1 MKHYFWILCIFII
14 SFSTFLTADPISD
27 SFILEG
33 KGEYIKAYDALEP
46 SSRESVND
54 YFIQL
59 RMGWLALLKGDYTKS
74 SSFYQKATLI
84 YPNALEPRIGYVRA
98 LLALGQYK
106 QVEVACK
113 TILKFDSKN
122 YFARSTLAYTYY
134 VLSNYSEAEKI
145 YDSIVDDYPA
155 DTEMSIGLGWSF
167 LKQNKKQKANEV
179 FTKLLKII
187 PKEERVSSGA
197 YYATH

>member
-1 MKHYFWILCIFII
+1 MKHFISLLLILPSFIF
-14 SFSTFLTADPISD
+14 ADAISD
-27 SFILEG
+27 SYVLEY
-33 KGEYIKAYDALEP
+33 KKEYTKAYDILEP
-46 SSRESVND
+46 ASKEDAND
-54 YFIQL
+54 YFLQL

-84 YPNALEPRIGYVRA
+84 YPNAIEPRIGYVRA

-113 TILKFDSKN
+113 TILKIDSKN
-122 YFARSTLAYTYY
+122 YFARSNLAYTYY

-155 DTEMSIGLGWSF
+155 DTEMMIGLGWSL
-167 LKQNKKQKANEV
+167 LKQNKKPKANDIFKV
-179 FTKLLKII
+179 LLKII

>member
-1 MKHYFWILCIFII
+1 MKYIFLLF
-14 SFSTFLTADPISD
+14 SFLLFSDFLNADAVSD
-27 SFILEG
+27 SYVF
-33 KGEYIKAYDALEP
+33 EYKKEYVKAYDVLEP
-46 SSRESVND
+46 ASKEAPND
-54 YFIQL
+54 YFLQL

-74 SSFYQKATLI
+74 SSYYQKATLI
-84 YPNALEPRIGYVRA
+84 YPNAIEPRIGYVRA

-113 TILKFDSKN
+113 TILKLDSKN
-122 YFARSTLAYTYY
+122 YFARSNLAYTYY
-134 VLSNYSEAEKI
+134 VLSNYSEAEKL

-155 DTEMSIGLGWSF
+155 DTEMMIGLGWSY
-167 LKQNKKQKANEV
+167 LKQNKKAKANTV
-179 FTKLLKII
+179 FNVLLKII

>member
-1 MKHYFWILCIFII
+1 MKYIRLPFFFLLIP
-14 SFSTFLTADPISD
+14 SFLTADAISD
-27 SFILEG
+27 SYVFEYKKEYNKAFEILEPAS
-33 KGEYIKAYDALEP
+33 KENA
-46 SSRESVND
+46 ND
-54 YFIQL
+54 YFLQL

-84 YPNALEPRIGYVRA
+84 HPNAIEPRIGYVRA

-106 QVEVACK
+106 QAEVACK
-113 TILKFDSKN
+113 TILKLDSKN
-122 YFARSTLAYTYY
+122 YFARSNLAYTYY

-155 DTEMSIGLGWSF
+155 DTEMMIGLGWSF
-167 LKQNKKQKANEV
+167 LKQNKKAKANEI
-179 FTKLLKII
+179 FSELLKII

>member
-1 MKHYFWILCIFII
+1 MKYIPLPLFFLFIPGLL
-14 SFSTFLTADPISD
+14 SADAITD
-27 SFILEG
+27 SYVFEYKKEYNKAYEILEPAS
-33 KGEYIKAYDALEP
+33 KEDA
-46 SSRESVND
+46 ND
-54 YFIQL
+54 YFLQL

-84 YPNALEPRIGYVRA
+84 HPNAIEPRIGYVRA

-106 QVEVACK
+106 QAEVACK
-113 TILKFDSKN
+113 TILKLDSKN
-122 YFARSTLAYTYY
+122 YFARSNLAYTYY

-155 DTEMSIGLGWSF
+155 DTEMMIGLGWSF
-167 LKQNKKQKANEV
+167 LKQNKKAKANEI
-179 FTKLLKII
+179 FSALLKII

>member
-1 MKHYFWILCIFII
+1 MPL
-14 SFSTFLTADPISD
+14 SADALSD
-27 SFILEG
+27 SYLFES
-33 KGEYIKAYDALEP
+33 KGEYNKAFNALEP
-46 SSRESVND
+46 KSLESSND

-59 RMGWLALLKGDYTKS
+59 RMGWLALLKADYPKS
-74 SSFYQKATLI
+74 SSFYQKATLLA
-84 YPNALEPRIGYVRA
+84 PNAIEPRIGNVRA

-113 TILKFDSKN
+113 TILKQDSKN
-122 YFARSTLAYTYY
+122 YFARSSLAYTYY
-134 VLSNYSEAEKI
+134 VLSNFSEAEKY

-155 DTEMSIGLGWSF
+155 DTEMLIGLGWSL
-167 LKQNKKQKANEV
+167 LKQNKKDKAKEV
-179 FTKLLKII
+179 FDKLIKII

>member
-1 MKHYFWILCIFII
+1 MKYLFYVLLIPNLLF
-14 SFSTFLTADPISD
+14 ADAISD
-27 SFILEG
+27 SYVF
-33 KGEYIKAYDALEP
+33 EYKKEYAKAFDVLEP
-46 SSRESVND
+46 ASREDAND
-54 YFIQL
+54 YFLQL
-59 RMGWLALLKGDYTKS
+59 RMGWLSLLKGDYTKS
-74 SSFYQKATLI
+74 SSYYQKATLI
-84 YPNALEPRIGYVRA
+84 HPNAIEPRIGYTRA

-113 TILKFDSKN
+113 TILKIDSKN
-122 YFARSTLAYTYY
+122 YFARSNLAYTYY

-155 DTEMSIGLGWSF
+155 DTEMMIGLGWSF
-167 LKQNKKQKANEV
+167 LKQNKKAKANDIFKV
-179 FTKLLKII
+179 LLKII

>member
-1 MKHYFWILCIFII
+1 MKYIPLPLFFLFIPGLL
-14 SFSTFLTADPISD
+14 SADAITD
-27 SFILEG
+27 SYVFEYKKEYNKAYEILEPAS
-33 KGEYIKAYDALEP
+33 KEDA
-46 SSRESVND
+46 ND
-54 YFIQL
+54 YFLQL

-84 YPNALEPRIGYVRA
+84 HPNAIEPRIGYVRA

-106 QVEVACK
+106 QAEVACK
-113 TILKFDSKN
+113 TILKLDSKN
-122 YFARSTLAYTYY
+122 YFARSNLAYTYY

-155 DTEMSIGLGWSF
+155 DTEMMIGLGWSF
-167 LKQNKKQKANEV
+167 LKQNKKAKANEI
-179 FTKLLKII
+179 FSALIKII